1 LSREPASGGL
11 RQRRDP
17 QQAESRDDH
26 SAGAR
31 PRPPDRCLGA
41 REAGQGIVEYGL
53 ILAIMIVVCIAAL
66 VFFGDQLAAIL
77 GFIASKV

>member
-1 LSREPASGGL
+1 LSRDRASGSPGW
-11 RQRRDP
+11 RREAR
-17 QQAESRDDH
+17 QAEPQDAFSTR
-26 SAGAR
+26 AGPRPRRRYFGAR
-31 PRPPDRCLGA
+31 G
-41 REAGQGIVEYGL
+41 AGQGIVEYGL